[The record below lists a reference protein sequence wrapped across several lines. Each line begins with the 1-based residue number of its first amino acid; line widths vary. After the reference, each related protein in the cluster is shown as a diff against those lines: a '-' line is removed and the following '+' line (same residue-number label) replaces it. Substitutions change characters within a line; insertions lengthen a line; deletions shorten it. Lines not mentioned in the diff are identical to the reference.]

1 MKVTVYV
8 EGGGDRRALKRKCR
22 AGFTTFFRGAGLSG
36 RMPRIFAS
44 GGRQKTY
51 DSFCIAL
58 SEASSSDFVVL
69 LVDAEGPVAQN
80 SGPWAHLKQRDS
92 WNRPNGATHDNAHLM
107 VQCMETWFLA
117 DKDALARYF
126 GDGFNPNAL
135 PRRSEIEDI
144 PKYDLHKG
152 LKNATRQCAGMGA
165 YHKGRNSFAILA
177 QLNPKRVTVDAPHA
191 ARLIETL
198 IEKSTQT

>member
-1 MKVTVYV
+1 MQGISAT
-8 EGGGDRRALKRKCR
+8 ASIQ
-22 AGFTTFFRGAGLSG
+22 TPFR
-36 RMPRIFAS
+36 
-44 GGRQKTY
+44 
-51 DSFCIAL
+51 
-58 SEASSSDFVVL
+58 
-69 LVDAEGPVAQN
+69 VDP
-80 SGPWAHLKQRDS
+80 
-92 WNRPNGATHDNAHLM
+92 
-107 VQCMETWFLA
+107 
-117 DKDALARYF
+117 
-126 GDGFNPNAL
+126 
-135 PRRSEIEDI
+135 EIEDI